1 MILTGYGQ
9 KKEEDGTITI
19 YEFPRT
25 LFALSMYLEKEFENP
40 EISEKS
46 SKKIYKYFDEK
57 LKQLKIKHSNEF
69 PNDRIKFKYV

>member
-1 MILTGYGQ
+1 
-9 KKEEDGTITI
+9 
-19 YEFPRT
+19 
-25 LFALSMYLEKEFENP
+25 MYLEKEFENP
-40 EISEKS
+40 ERAEKS